1 MWEYN
6 HSDELYHWG
15 IKGMKWGVRR
25 YRNEDGTLT
34 DAGKKR
40 YSDEPVHEDYAKA
53 HDDKRVET
61 MSDAELRAR
70 NNRLQMERQYAQMT
84 QKTNRGK
91 KVVQAFIAGGALT
104 AGVITAIG
112 QYKAAA
118 DKVKGF
124 VSVELNMGQ
133 MIEDVR
139 LATGCKK
146 PVGLCNRAGGMI
158 PSPEEVLES
167 LRKAQKGVY

>member
-34 DAGKKR
+34 DAGRKR

-104 AGVITAIG
+104 AGVITAIT
-112 QYKAAA
+112 QYKNAYDKIKPAVDKALKKIGA
-118 DKVKGF
+118 DKVAGKVINKVADKV
-124 VSVELNMGQ
+124 VSD
-133 MIEDVR
+133 IR
-139 LATGCKK
+139 LDKLTD
-146 PVGLCNRAGGMI
+146 
-158 PSPEEVLES
+158 
-167 LRKAQKGVY
+167 

>member
-34 DAGKKR
+34 EAGKKR
-40 YSDEPVHEDYAKA
+40 YSDDEPVHEDYAKA

-61 MSDAELRAR
+61 MSNEELRSR
-70 NNRLQMERQYAQMT
+70 NNRLQMERQYEQMT
-84 QKTNRGK
+84 KKTNRGK
-91 KVVQAFIAGGALT
+91 KAVQAFIAGGALT

-118 DKVKGF
+118 DKIKPLVEKALDKIGDLVVKGINL
-124 VSVELNMGQ
+124 SDKL
-133 MIEDVR
+133 D
-139 LATGCKK
+139 
-146 PVGLCNRAGGMI
+146 
-158 PSPEEVLES
+158 
-167 LRKAQKGVY
+167 